1 MEILEKATT
10 HFELNLAFVL
20 FAKSNENLLNSYFQ
34 KDDKLHQFE
43 NQEGF
48 LFVSFDGKNKVVL
61 PKAKSDCYSQEINF
75 ELNFDSKSIDINTSD
90 EVKDQFKELV
100 SKSVEAIKVGEF
112 DKLVVSRK
120 IDFSDEIDVF
130 KTFQNIINTYP
141 TAFRYLFFHPKVGLW
156 IGATPEQLVKI
167 EANQFETVALA
178 GTQLFSEYLRWEAKE
193 IQEQQFVTDY
203 IVENCKNIG
212 FDIEISEPFTVQ
224 AGKLAHIKTII
235 SGKIENNNFSELVS
249 NFHPTPAVCGLPK
262 ETAKEFIL
270 KNENYNRKFY
280 TGFLGEWNIENKTN
294 LFVNLR
300 CMEIGKVNSIYVGCG
315 ITKDSIAEN
324 EFIETE
330 NKAKTMQNILVF
342 SVQ

>member
-1 MEILEKATT
+1 MEIFEKAAT
-10 HFELNLAFVL
+10 HFQLNLPFVL
-20 FAKSNENLLNSYFQ
+20 FAKPNANQLNAYFQ
-34 KDDKLHQFE
+34 SDDELHQFE

-48 LFVSFDGKNKVVL
+48 VFVSFDGKNKVVL
-61 PKAKSDCYSQEINF
+61 PKAKSDYVSQEINF
-75 ELNFDSKSIDINTSD
+75 ELNFDAKSIDVQTSN
-90 EVKDQFKELV
+90 EEKNQFKKLV
-100 SKSVEAIKVGEF
+100 SNAVEAIKFAEF

-120 IDFSDEIDVF
+120 IDFSSEIDVF

-178 GTQLFSEYLRWEAKE
+178 GTQLFSEYVRWEAKE

-203 IVENCKNIG
+203 IVENCKKIG

-224 AGKLAHIKTII
+224 AGKLSHIKTII
-235 SGKIENNNFSELVS
+235 SGKIENNKLSELVS
-249 NFHPTPAVCGLPK
+249 NLHPTPAVCGLPK
-262 ETAKEFIL
+262 ESAKEFIL
-270 KNENYNRKFY
+270 KNENYDRKFY

-300 CMEIGKVNSIYVGCG
+300 CMEIGVINSIFVGCG
-315 ITKDSIAEN
+315 ITKDSEPEK
-324 EFIETE
+324 EFVETQ
-330 NKAKTMQNILVF
+330 NKSMTIQNVLVF
-342 SVQ
+342 SH